1 MPILDKWDFRLG
13 GVMLG
18 FSSGVLWALYL
29 YWMGH
34 MVHLEEP
41 QAWVLFAASS
51 LLVVLINE
59 FSAGMWLCLL
69 LRRRLFERLVEY
81 RGDLMRSLP
90 LFFICPLG
98 IFLYVCALSLTSESN
113 VAAVTAIYPIVA
125 LVFTRVLLGRAFKG
139 KEVKAV
145 GLSSLGLL
153 AISGILSGTGGGF
166 SSLGILMAFG
176 CAVAWGGEAVLC
188 YSCSITKAP
197 SYVLLVLRYFC
208 SVVAVSLSLIVLLA
222 WDPGVGSKLLTIW
235 DGGAVI
241 SVAMISLV
249 GLLSYFAYYSSIA
262 FIGPVRAL
270 NCNVTYMLWVF
281 VFSFLER
288 GHVGIHTLVGS
299 ALICAAVYV
308 TGLKD

>member
-1 MPILDKWDFRLG
+1 M
-13 GVMLG
+13 
-18 FSSGVLWALYL
+18 
-29 YWMGH
+29 
-34 MVHLEEP
+34 
-41 QAWVLFAASS
+41 
-51 LLVVLINE
+51 
-59 FSAGMWLCLL
+59 
-69 LRRRLFERLVEY
+69 
-81 RGDLMRSLP
+81 
-90 LFFICPLG
+90 
-98 IFLYVCALSLTSESN
+98 
-113 VAAVTAIYPIVA
+113 
-125 LVFTRVLLGRAFKG
+125 
-139 KEVKAV
+139 
-145 GLSSLGLL
+145 
-153 AISGILSGTGGGF
+153 
-166 SSLGILMAFG
+166 GILMAFG

-222 WDPGVGSKLLTIW
+222 WDPGVGLKLLTIW

-262 FIGPVRAL
+262 LIGPVRAL

-281 VFSFLER
+281 VFSFLEG
-288 GHVGIHTLVGS
+288 GHVGIHILVGS